1 MDLLI
6 ITGMSGA
13 GKSVVVDAV
22 EDLGYFC
29 IDNLPP
35 KLLPTFTRLLEKS
48 SQPYSKV
55 AVVSDI
61 RSGRDFE
68 SIFDYLKELENE
80 GFSYKIFFIDAND
93 TVLVRRY
100 KETRRVHPMLGD
112 NDGSLSKSIAMERER
127 LSGIR
132 GIADYYLDSS
142 NFSAAECKA
151 RVSQMLTGST
161 GTKLNVHCM
170 SFGFKYGAPNDCDLV
185 FDVRCLPNPF
195 YIPELKEHTG
205 LEEPVRD
212 YVMQFPETQELLKKL
227 HDMIDFLLPL
237 YIKEGKSQLV
247 IGFGCT
253 GGRHRSVCF
262 AENMYHYLSDNE
274 KLNLTVAH
282 RDIKK

>member
-1 MDLLI
+1 MELLI

-13 GKSVVVDAV
+13 GKSVVVDTI
-22 EDLGYFC
+22 EDFGYFC

-35 KLLPTFTRLLEKS
+35 KLLPTFTQLLEKS

-55 AVVSDI
+55 SIVSDI

-68 SIFDYLKELENE
+68 SIFDYLKELNNE

-93 TVLVRRY
+93 DVLVRRY
-100 KETRRVHPMLGD
+100 KETRRIHPMLND
-112 NDGSLSKSIAMERER
+112 YDGSLSKSIAMERKI

-132 GIADYYLDSS
+132 GIADYYIDSS
-142 NFSAAECKA
+142 NLSAAECKS
-151 RVSQMLTGST
+151 RVSQMLHGSS

-170 SFGFKYGAPNDCDLV
+170 SFGFKYGAPGDCDLV

-205 LEEPVRD
+205 IEAPVRD

-227 HDMIDFLLPL
+227 YDIIDFLLPL

-262 AENMYHYLSDNE
+262 AESMYKHLSDNG
-274 KLNLTVAH
+274 KLRLTVAH

>member
-1 MDLLI
+1 MELLI

-35 KLLPTFTRLLEKS
+35 KLLPTFTQLLEKS

-68 SIFDYLKELENE
+68 SIFEYLKELKIA
-80 GFSYKIFFIDAND
+80 GYSYKILFIDAND

-100 KETRRVHPMLGD
+100 KETRRNHPMLSET
-112 NDGSLSKSIAMERER
+112 DGSLSESIAKEREK

-151 RVSQMLTGST
+151 RISQMLTGDS
-161 GTKLNVHCM
+161 GLKLNVHCM
-170 SFGFKYGAPNDCDLV
+170 SFGFKYGAPGDCDLV

-205 LEEPVRD
+205 LEEPVKN
-212 YVMQFPETQELLKKL
+212 YVMQFPETKELIKKL
-227 HDMIDFLLPL
+227 YDMIDFLIPL
-237 YIKEGKSQLV
+237 YIRERKSQLV

-262 AENMYHYLSDNE
+262 AENMYNYLNGND

>member
-1 MDLLI
+1 MELLI

-35 KLLPTFTRLLEKS
+35 KLLPTFTQLLGRS

-55 AVVSDI
+55 AIVSDI

-68 SIFDYLKELENE
+68 SIFDYLKELKNN
-80 GFSYKIFFIDAND
+80 GYSYKIFFIDAND

-100 KETRRVHPMLGD
+100 KETRRIHPMLND
-112 NDGSLSKSIAMERER
+112 YDGSLSESIAKEREK

-132 GIADYYLDSS
+132 GIADYYIDSS
-142 NFSAAECKA
+142 NFSASECKA
-151 RVSQMLTGST
+151 RVIQMLTGST

-170 SFGFKYGAPNDCDLV
+170 SFGFKYGAPSDCDLV

-195 YIPELKEHTG
+195 YVPELKEHTG
-205 LEEPVRD
+205 LEAPVRD
-212 YVMQFPETQELLKKL
+212 YVMQFSETQELLRKFYDL
-227 HDMIDFLLPL
+227 IDFLLPL

-262 AENMYHYLSDNE
+262 AENMYNYLSDND